1 MTLTNSKVIGILFN
15 ADDVQDILQVKS
27 FIKYLV
33 SKNIEVHVLGF
44 VNSNNMDSIHLS
56 SLHFNYFNKN
66 DLNFIGIPYTI
77 IPKSFHNR
85 YYDILIN
92 FSVSDSFPIKYL
104 AVKSDAAYKVG
115 PYNNKSNSYYDLMI
129 KLKLD
134 SIEYFIQNV
143 VHYLELID
151 KNNEK

>member
-1 MTLTNSKVIGILFN
+1 
-15 ADDVQDILQVKS
+15 
-27 FIKYLV
+27 
-33 SKNIEVHVLGF
+33 
-44 VNSNNMDSIHLS
+44 MDSIHLS

-115 PYNNKSNSYYDLMI
+115 SYNNKSNSYYDLMI